1 MKPLAN
7 ATLACTVAEWNQ
19 LPPATGCELAFAG
32 RSNAGKSSAINA
44 LTNRRRLA
52 YVARR
57 PGKTRTIQF
66 YRVAEDRYLVDLPG
80 YGYARVS
87 QTERAQWGR
96 LLEDYLAKRSSLIG
110 LVLIMDIRHPLT
122 PLDEQLLDWFLP
134 RNLPVHILLNKADK
148 LSRAQAIGA
157 LRSVERELQ
166 SKTRKC
172 SVQLFSSVQPEG
184 VEQAV
189 GVIRQWLTLDAPAS
203 DAPKKWTIETEK

>member
-1 MKPLAN
+1 M
-7 ATLACTVAEWNQ
+7 
-19 LPPATGCELAFAG
+19 PPATGCELAFAG

-66 YRVAEDRYLVDLPG
+66 YRVAEDRHLVDLPG
-80 YGYARVS
+80 YGYAQVS

-96 LLEDYLAKRSSLIG
+96 LLEDYLAKRPSLVG

-134 RNLPVHILLNKADK
+134 RNLPVHILLNKSDK
-148 LSRAQAIGA
+148 LSRAQRIGA
-157 LRSVERELQ
+157 LRSVERALQ
-166 SKTRKC
+166 SKTRAC

-184 VEQAV
+184 VEQAID
-189 GVIRQWLTLDAPAS
+189 VIRRLLTLDASAS
-203 DAPKKWTIETEK
+203 DAPKIAENRSAKIRTPG